1 MLNLF
6 LYLYFLTKG
15 LGSKIQLSCRFF
27 RSSQRRCSIK
37 KGVLQNFPKFTGKQ
51 QCQSLYFFQKIACLR
66 SATLLKKETLS
77 QVFRYKFCKI
87 FMNVFFTE
95 LLRKT
100 AANFFLSENLII
112 DVGKR
117 LFSCLLKQNCSL
129 ITQECNV

>member
-51 QCQSLYFFQKIACLR
+51 SSARVSLFSESCMPQVCNL
-66 SATLLKKETLS
+66 TKKETLA
-77 QVFRYKFCKI
+77 QVFRCKFCKI

-100 AANFFLSENLII
+100 AAVFFLSENLII
-112 DVGKR
+112 DVGKHPFFMPFKTK
-117 LFSCLLKQNCSL
+117 LFINTLGM
-129 ITQECNV
+129 